1 MNLWL
6 KLGWREIVRNPR
18 FTLLFVTNLALGL
31 AGFLLIGAFG
41 GSLASHLDDNL
52 REMLG
57 ADLVLRSSRPLT
69 SEEQTIASGL
79 AGPGA
84 LHAEQLAFYS
94 MVRGPRIARLAR
106 VVAVDEDH
114 PLYGTLAYADGLVH
128 AQVIAALQSERTVLL
143 TREAARSL
151 EVAAGETLT
160 IGQADY
166 RVAFFLERD
175 PAAEFTAIDLAPKLF
190 LGLSQVQGSGLIR
203 FGSRVSYRT
212 LIRLPPGT
220 DATGVGARLEAALAA
235 AAADGETPVG
245 VTTTAEVNR
254 RLGQLIGYFAEF
266 LGLAGMVSLFLAG
279 MAAAHL
285 FSEQLHARRK
295 ETAILLALGARRA
308 AALGLQTGVLATL
321 GLAAALLAILFAWL
335 LLPVFALLFG
345 GLLPTGLQLG
355 IGSAD
360 AAMALGVGVA
370 GSFLFC
376 LPVSVRLAAVQPLH
390 LLQEVAEDP
399 PEQPT
404 ALRLRLVLSL
414 LPALGLLFLLASR
427 LGGSL
432 LVGAVFTGAL
442 VVLLSCLFL
451 FARLLLVGC
460 RGLAAR
466 ASLTLRIVLRNLYRN
481 RLAAASLFTALAA
494 ALLLVVLI
502 PQAERGLQAEVSRPE
517 GMELPDLFLVDIQT
531 EQRQALVDFFRDGG
545 PQLSALAPMVQGRI
559 VQINGVSFAD
569 WRQRHA
575 DSEDRFFQR
584 TEFNFSSRDQL
595 DPSEALVRGRPLRS
609 EAWTGQGPFEISME
623 QQFSQRLGVGIGDRL
638 VFDIQGIELE
648 GEVVNLRRV
657 RWNSFQ
663 PNFFLLFQR
672 GVLDEAPRTYLTSV
686 SQVNAAQKHDLTRR
700 LSGAFPNLSV
710 IDVSRVVEQLDEI
723 ADRLAGALRF
733 MAGLAMVTGLVAVF
747 AIARQEALRRERE
760 INLLR
765 VLGASIGRV
774 RLLTMLEFGLVGA
787 MAGLTAVLLS
797 YAASLAVAW
806 LLFDRLWRFDWLSAL
821 LLFAGAT
828 LACAGTALF
837 AADSALHR
845 RPVAL
850 LG

>member
-1 MNLWL
+1 M
-6 KLGWREIVRNPR
+6 
-18 FTLLFVTNLALGL
+18 LF
-31 AGFLLIGAFG
+31 
-41 GSLASHLDDNL
+41 
-52 REMLG
+52 
-57 ADLVLRSSRPLT
+57 RS
-69 SEEQTIASGL
+69 
-79 AGPGA
+79 
-84 LHAEQLAFYS
+84 
-94 MVRGPRIARLAR
+94 
-106 VVAVDEDH
+106 
-114 PLYGTLAYADGLVH
+114 
-128 AQVIAALQSERTVLL
+128 
-143 TREAARSL
+143 
-151 EVAAGETLT
+151 
-160 IGQADY
+160 
-166 RVAFFLERD
+166 
-175 PAAEFTAIDLAPKLF
+175 
-190 LGLSQVQGSGLIR
+190 
-203 FGSRVSYRT
+203 
-212 LIRLPPGT
+212 
-220 DATGVGARLEAALAA
+220 
-235 AAADGETPVG
+235 
-245 VTTTAEVNR
+245 
-254 RLGQLIGYFAEF
+254 
-266 LGLAGMVSLFLAG
+266 
-279 MAAAHL
+279 
-285 FSEQLHARRK
+285 
-295 ETAILLALGARRA
+295 
-308 AALGLQTGVLATL
+308 
-321 GLAAALLAILFAWL
+321 
-335 LLPVFALLFG
+335 
-345 GLLPTGLQLG
+345 
-355 IGSAD
+355 
-360 AAMALGVGVA
+360 
-370 GSFLFC
+370 
-376 LPVSVRLAAVQPLH
+376 
-390 LLQEVAEDP
+390 
-399 PEQPT
+399 
-404 ALRLRLVLSL
+404 
-414 LPALGLLFLLASR
+414 
-427 LGGSL
+427 
-432 LVGAVFTGAL
+432 TGAL

-494 ALLLVVLI
+494 ALLLVALI

-797 YAASLAVAW
+797 YAASFAVAW